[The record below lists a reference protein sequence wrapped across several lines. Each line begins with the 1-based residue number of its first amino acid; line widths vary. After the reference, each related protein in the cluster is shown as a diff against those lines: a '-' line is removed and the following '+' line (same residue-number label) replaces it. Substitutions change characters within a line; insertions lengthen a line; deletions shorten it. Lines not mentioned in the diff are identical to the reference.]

1 MLTTVRTLRFPRI
14 GIIGRA
20 LRLSIS
26 SRISPVRHQNRR
38 LRQVISHHQITAGM
52 VGVLARPD
60 PGPHR
65 GPAPLTR
72 RWILVGNPP
81 LEWPGASF
89 GVPLLRPPH
98 DDGRGSRCC
107 RPSGACRVQFP
118 RGSSRVQ
125 NVLPQPRQGPAAE
138 LTADRGPF
146 AELFG
151 QVAPGRT
158 ASCSPENTIQ
168 NKTMIRGLTPMRVSD
183 GTNKAFEE
191 GPLTVGYQVARQAPS
206 PTWRWSLNHRAST
219 TGIHFAN
226 TN

>member
-1 MLTTVRTLRFPRI
+1 
-14 GIIGRA
+14 
-20 LRLSIS
+20 
-26 SRISPVRHQNRR
+26 
-38 LRQVISHHQITAGM
+38 M
-52 VGVLARPD
+52 VGVLARRD

-65 GPAPLTR
+65 GPAPSTR

-89 GVPLLRPPH
+89 GVPSLRPPH

-107 RPSGACRVQFP
+107 RPSGACRVQFQ

-125 NVLPQPRQGPAAE
+125 DMLPKSRQGPAAE

-158 ASCSPENTIQ
+158 ASCSPENPIQ
-168 NKTMIRGLTPMRVSD
+168 NKTMIGWLAPCGCRTARIKPSKKAHSSSDIRLRAKLHLPRGDELESQSV
-183 GTNKAFEE
+183 
-191 GPLTVGYQVARQAPS
+191 
-206 PTWRWSLNHRAST
+206 NHRN
-219 TGIHFAN
+219 HFRQHKPGHVDKWRNQSRIEVMSMKPRKLSAVLS
-226 TN
+226 